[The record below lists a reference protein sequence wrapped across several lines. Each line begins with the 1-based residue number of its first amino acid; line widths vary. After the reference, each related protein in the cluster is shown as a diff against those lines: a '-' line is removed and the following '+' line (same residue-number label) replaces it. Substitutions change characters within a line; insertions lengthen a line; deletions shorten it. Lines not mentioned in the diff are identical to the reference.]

1 MRSIRSAR
9 IASAP
14 ATSALSSAW
23 PYGSSEGPIAT
34 SYPRSRSMSTA
45 GGGTGCVTTTRTGAP
60 LQTSTSEAI
69 DQAAAEGA
77 VAVAGRSASA
87 DDVDGIPEDDGSG
100 VAPRLRELR
109 DPRPG
114 SGARGQRVDAAQ
126 RRQRRLRPAAKDVD
140 GMVKNSGS
148 RRSPRRDRG

>member
-1 MRSIRSAR
+1 MRSIKSAR

-45 GGGTGCVTTTRTGAP
+45 GGGTGCVTTTRTRAP
-60 LQTSTSEAI
+60 LQTSTAEAI
-69 DQAAAEGA
+69 DEPAPEGA

-87 DDVDGIPEDDGSG
+87 DDVDGVPEGDSAGI
-100 VAPRLRELR
+100 APRLRERR
-109 DPRPG
+109 DPLPG
-114 SGARGQRVDAAQ
+114 SRTLGQPVDVAQ
-126 RRQRRLRPAAKDVD
+126 RLELRLRFAAEDVD
-140 GMVKNSGS
+140 RVAEDGG
-148 RRSPRRDRG
+148 